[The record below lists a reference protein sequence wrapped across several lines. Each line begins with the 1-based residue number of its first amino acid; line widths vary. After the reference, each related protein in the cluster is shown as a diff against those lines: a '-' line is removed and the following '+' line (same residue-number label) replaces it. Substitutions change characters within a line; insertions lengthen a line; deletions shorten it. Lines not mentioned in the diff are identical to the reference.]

1 VRDVLEPAPKLSSP
15 VLIADIGGSTSRF
28 ALATAG
34 ERPQQIVVVS
44 NATVA
49 TLEAAIRQYLDYTR
63 VRPAAAIFAVAGPID
78 GDEVALTN
86 RSWRFHARALAA
98 QFGFS
103 EIKVV
108 NDFEAL
114 AWALL
119 GLGTADTRVIGPA
132 MRAGEGVKVV
142 VGPGTGLGVAA
153 LIPHGGRWRA
163 VASEGGHVSF
173 GPGPRE
179 EIPVFEWLWKEYGHI
194 SAEKILSGPGLHRLY
209 RAVNSGA
216 ELPDP
221 ETIVG
226 MAKAGDPAACATTA
240 LFVRLLGRFAGSLAL
255 TFKATGGVYIAGGVA
270 TALGAQIDDAAFRGA
285 FEAHPPH
292 RELLATIPTSLVTC
306 TEPGLVGCSAL
317 VEQLTGTE
325 VAI

>member
-1 VRDVLEPAPKLSSP
+1 

-28 ALATAG
+28 ALAVCG
-34 ERPQQIVVVS
+34 QRPRQIVVVS

-49 TLEAAIRQYLDYTR
+49 TLEAAITQYLDYTG
-63 VRPAAAIFAVAGPID
+63 VRPTAAIFAVAGPIN

-86 RSWRFHARALAA
+86 RTWRFHVRTLAA
-98 QFGFS
+98 HFGFNQ
-103 EIKVV
+103 IRVV

-119 GLGTADTRVIGPA
+119 GFGADDVRPIGPP
-132 MRAGEGVKVV
+132 MTPGDGVKVV
-142 VGPGTGLGVAA
+142 LGPGTGLGVAA
-153 LIPHGGRWRA
+153 LVPNGGRWRA
-163 VASEGGHVSF
+163 VASEGGHVCF

-179 EIPVFEWLWKEYGHI
+179 EIPVFDWLWREYGHI
-194 SAEKILSGPGLHRLY
+194 SAETILSGAGLARLY

-216 ELPDP
+216 ALPDP

-226 MAKAGDPAACATTA
+226 MAKAGDPAAGATTA

-270 TALGAQIDDAAFRGA
+270 AALSGVIDDTQFRRA
-285 FEAHPPH
+285 FETHPPH
-292 RELLATIPTSLVTC
+292 QPLLAKIPTSLVTC
-306 TEPGLVGCSAL
+306 TEPGLVGCAAL
-317 VEQLTGTE
+317 VEQLTGTDFA
-325 VAI
+325 V